1 MATRYLIIG
10 NGAAGF
16 SAAQA
21 VRDRDR
27 SGEITILSEEAHG
40 FYSRPGLAYFL
51 TGTVPESQLFSWS
64 EREYRDLGIR
74 RLNGRALDVDA
85 REHSLGLSAG
95 GRIAYDRLLLAPGA
109 KAVRPRI
116 PGIDLEGVVTLDNL
130 DDARRIL
137 RLARRARRGVVVGGG
152 ITALELAEGLAA
164 QGVETHYF
172 LRREK
177 YWSGVLEAEESALV
191 EERLKE
197 EGIRIHRNTELT
209 AVIGRHGRVCGVE
222 TETGLRI
229 ECQILAL
236 AVGIRPRIELAR
248 SAGLECDRG
257 IRVDEGLQASL
268 PDIFAAGDAA
278 EVLDPVTG
286 EYNLDSLWWI
296 ALAQGR
302 IAGQNMAG
310 GQARHVRGVPF
321 NVTRLGGLTTTI
333 LGTVGQGGRD
343 EDLVSIARGDSNTW
357 REPGDGITIESGPA
371 ESRIRL
377 LIGARR
383 MVGAVIMGDQ
393 SLSRPLQE
401 LVRGEADITPI
412 REELLSHP
420 ERCAGVLTA
429 FWRTW
434 SETRRGA

>member
-1 MATRYLIIG
+1 
-10 NGAAGF
+10 
-16 SAAQA
+16 
-21 VRDRDR
+21 
-27 SGEITILSEEAHG
+27 
-40 FYSRPGLAYFL
+40 
-51 TGTVPESQLFSWS
+51 
-64 EREYRDLGIR
+64 
-74 RLNGRALDVDA
+74 
-85 REHSLGLSAG
+85 
-95 GRIAYDRLLLAPGA
+95 
-109 KAVRPRI
+109 
-116 PGIDLEGVVTLDNL
+116 
-130 DDARRIL
+130 
-137 RLARRARRGVVVGGG
+137 VVVGGG

-248 SAGLECDRG
+248 SAGLDCDRG

-383 MVGAVIMGDQ
+383 IVGAVIMGDQ